1 MLRQSLDT
9 PWKAS
14 IELRRLAHL
23 PYARLYFAL
32 AGVTWGK
39 RWSIYGVPL
48 ILRHRGSHIR
58 IGDGL
63 TLRSWY
69 ASNPLGVSRRTI
81 LCTWQREAQLNLGH
95 GVGMTGA
102 VIVAQTRVD
111 IGDRVWIGANST
123 IIDTDFHPLAPELR
137 QTAPSAGLSRPVM
150 IEEDVF
156 IGMNAIILKGSH
168 VGAGA
173 VIGAGA
179 VVSGDVP
186 ARMIV
191 AGNPAQIVGEVRPS

>member
-1 MLRQSLDT
+1 
-9 PWKAS
+9 
-14 IELRRLAHL
+14 
-23 PYARLYFAL
+23 
-32 AGVTWGK
+32 
-39 RWSIYGVPL
+39 
-48 ILRHRGSHIR
+48 
-58 IGDGL
+58 
-63 TLRSWY
+63 
-69 ASNPLGVSRRTI
+69 
-81 LCTWQREAQLNLGH
+81 
-95 GVGMTGA
+95 MTSA

-137 QTAPSAGLSRPVM
+137 QTAPSAGLSQPVV
-150 IEEDVF
+150 IEDDVF

-168 VGAGA
+168 IRAGA

-191 AGNPAQIVGEVRPS
+191 AGNPAQIVGEVR